1 MLNAQITSCNEQIQT
16 FESKLSLMEN
26 ERKQIYE
33 TLTET
38 EVLKEKLQK
47 ALEVEKDNS
56 DNFKSQLN

>member
-1 MLNAQITSCNEQIQT
+1 
-16 FESKLSLMEN
+16 MEN
-26 ERKQIYE
+26 ERKQTYE

-56 DNFKSQLN
+56 NNLKNQLNDLLEVSSSSTE